1 MNELAQHLRRGQ
13 KQALERMSANLATTT
28 LRHALLMSPA
38 TDQPSSSTRPRTPPR
53 RPQEPPPIELHE
65 RPLSL
70 IPETRFEDARMV
82 AEDPRTTVARLWV
95 RDDQGFDCL
104 CLF

>member
-1 MNELAQHLRRGQ
+1 MNELAQHLRWDQ
-13 KQALERMSANLATTT
+13 MQALERMSANLATTT
-28 LRHALLMSPA
+28 LRHALR
-38 TDQPSSSTRPRTPPR
+38 SSTRPRTPPR

-65 RPLSL
+65 TPLSL
-70 IPETRFEDARMV
+70 ILETRFEDARMV

-95 RDDQGFDCL
+95 RDDQGFDCS